1 MVRKIIVV
9 ALVAG
14 FLIYGCTT
22 TPVSNRS
29 ALILIPF
36 SQEVS
41 LGRQAFADILK
52 KEKLS
57 DNKRLKQIIQ
67 RVGRRLARE
76 TSMADLDWEFKLID
90 SDQMNAFALPGGKV
104 GVYEGILKVCANE
117 AGLAAVL
124 GHEIAHAVARHGA
137 QRMSQQLLLT
147 GALMATSISLSDN
160 KDRRMILAALGVG
173 TAVGVVLP
181 FSRANESEAD
191 EIGLI
196 YMARAGYDPRE
207 AVRFW
212 QRFSD
217 MKKGKQPPEFL
228 STHPAD
234 ERRVA
239 EIKKLLPKAMKIY
252 NANPRKHALGES
264 FLLILNEPKLS
275 KKKKKKKT
283 GKRHTAPTP
292 PLKQGTSE
300 RKPSGGVPPQ
310 PDR

>member
-1 MVRKIIVV
+1 MVRKILTGI
-9 ALVAG
+9 LVLV

-22 TPVSNRS
+22 TPVSNRP

-52 KEKLS
+52 REKLS
-57 DNKRLKQIIQ
+57 DNQRLKEIIE

-76 TSMADLDWEFKLID
+76 TSMADLDWEFQLIA

-124 GHEIAHAVARHGA
+124 GHEIAHAIARHGG
-137 QRMSQQLLLT
+137 QRMSQQILLT
-147 GALMATSISLSDN
+147 GALAATSISLSN
-160 KDRRMILAALGVG
+160 HKNRKMILGALGVG
-173 TAVGVVLP
+173 TTVGVALP
-181 FSRANESEAD
+181 FSRANETEAD
-191 EIGLI
+191 EIGVI

-212 QRFSD
+212 QRFSN
-217 MKKGKQPPEFL
+217 MKEGKKPPEFL

-234 ERRVA
+234 QRRVND
-239 EIKKLLPKAMKIY
+239 IQKLLPEAMKIY
-252 NANPRKHALGES
+252 NAHPNKHGLGES
-264 FLLILNEPKLS
+264 FLLVLNEPILS
-275 KKKKKKKT
+275 KQKKQTT
-283 GKRHTAPTP
+283 GDAR
-292 PLKQGTSE
+292 TSP
-300 RKPSGGVPPQ
+300 KPVLPPSGTTDRMPSSGVPPR
-310 PDR
+310 PER